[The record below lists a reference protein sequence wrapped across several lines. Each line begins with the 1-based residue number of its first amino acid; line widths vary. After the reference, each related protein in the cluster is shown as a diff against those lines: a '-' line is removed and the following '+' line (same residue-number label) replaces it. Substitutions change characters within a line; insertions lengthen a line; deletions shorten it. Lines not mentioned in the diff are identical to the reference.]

1 MNEALPLGGKSLVK
15 TAIDAVKSH
24 IREHQLHV
32 GDPLPGEAFFAQ
44 ELGVSRAVMRE
55 AFGALG
61 ALKLLDVANGRR
73 ARVGALDGSII
84 ADSLDHAIST
94 AQIDVKD
101 VWEVRRTIEV
111 KTAALAARHATP
123 QQAARIV
130 ELAERMVHD
139 EIDRDKTTEV
149 DIAFHLA
156 IAEACGNALFRQIV
170 VSFVPLMRVAV
181 PQAWKT
187 RQTLDEQTDIIACHR
202 SLAKAI
208 LSQDSEAARRLMA
221 KHFDESIGALLH
233 DRKREWPLGRMA

>member
-1 MNEALPLGGKSLVK
+1 MNEVTAINGKSLVK
-15 TAIDAVKSH
+15 SAIDSVKAH
-24 IREHQLHV
+24 IREQGLHV
-32 GDPLPGEAFFAQ
+32 GDPLPGEGYFAK

-61 ALKLLDVANGRR
+61 ALKLIDVANGRR

-94 AQIDVKD
+94 AQIDVAD

-111 KTAALAARHATP
+111 ETAALAARHATP
-123 QQAARIV
+123 QQAAQIV
-130 ELAERMVHD
+130 ELAGSMTHD
-139 EIDRDKTTEV
+139 NADKGQTTEV

-181 PQAWKT
+181 PRAWKT
-187 RQTLDEQTDIIACHR
+187 RQTLDERIDIVDRHR
-202 SLAKAI
+202 SLAAAI
-208 LSQDSEAARRLMA
+208 AAGDSESARLNMAA
-221 KHFDESIGALLH
+221 HFDESIGTLLR
-233 DRKREWPLGRMA
+233 D